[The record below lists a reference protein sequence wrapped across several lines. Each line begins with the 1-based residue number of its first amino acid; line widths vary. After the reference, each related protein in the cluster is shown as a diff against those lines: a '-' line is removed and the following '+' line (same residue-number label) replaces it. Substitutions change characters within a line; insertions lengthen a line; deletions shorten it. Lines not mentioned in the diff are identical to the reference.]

1 MSILGNLWHI
11 FYFIFIV
18 IPPALTAS
26 GFGFQIESLL
36 PLIICFLFI
45 IGSLT
50 SNRKISISNNSFLL
64 LLLPISVAISYLLN
78 SGSVI
83 DLFKLISFLTISF
96 SVAIIL
102 QSEEQRDRFI
112 HLVIILGLIGG
123 VIYLLNPSIW
133 GSVRVD
139 IFSFGLR
146 TVFCYFL
153 SFAASLALML
163 WVNKKQNYYLA
174 IFILLAFV
182 ILISGA
188 RGALILLFLVYFV
201 GTGVNNNLRFLQ
213 FGIAILIL
221 PVLFL
226 SQDIFLRINSIWD
239 LSINSS
245 SVYRVDLFIAAVTS
259 FFTDFSFFGRTE
271 DEYLTLLSSKT
282 QGYYFNILFTD
293 FTSDSDFVRFLLKF
307 GAIPTIILL
316 LIIFRWGSLLFMN
329 STNSIDLN
337 ISRVAF
343 LVFSFSLFFD
353 DILTNPVGWI
363 LLGFFIGTNKI
374 ELKTT

>member
-1 MSILGNLWHI
+1 MRILGNFWYL
-11 FYFIFIV
+11 FYFIFIA
-18 IPPALTAS
+18 IPPSLTAS

-45 IGSLT
+45 VGSLT

-78 SGSVI
+78 SGSII
-83 DLFKLISFLTISF
+83 DIFKLIAFLTISF

-102 QSEEQRDRFI
+102 QSEEQRDRFL
-112 HLVIILGLIGG
+112 HLVIVLGLIGG
-123 VIYLLNPSIW
+123 LLYLINPSLW
-133 GSVRVD
+133 GSVRVN
-139 IFSFGLR
+139 ILSFELR

-153 SFAASLALML
+153 SFAASLSLMY
-163 WVNKKQNYYLA
+163 WVDKQQNYYLA
-174 IFILLAFV
+174 IFLLLAFV

-188 RGALILLFLVYFV
+188 RGALLLLFLVYFLTA
-201 GTGVNNNLRFLQ
+201 GGNANLRFLQ
-213 FGIAILIL
+213 LGLAILVL
-221 PVLFL
+221 PMLYL
-226 SQDIFLRINSIWD
+226 SQDIFLRTSSIWD

-245 SVYRVDLFIAAVTS
+245 STYRLDLFQAAVTS
-259 FFTDFSFFGRTE
+259 FFTDFTFFGRSG
-271 DEYLTLLSSKT
+271 DEYLSLLSSKT
-282 QGYYFNILFTD
+282 QTYYFNILFTD

-307 GAIPTIILL
+307 GAIPTFCLL
-316 LIIFRWGSLLFMN
+316 LLVWRWGSISFTS
-329 STNSIDLN
+329 STTSFDSN

>member
-1 MSILGNLWHI
+1 
-11 FYFIFIV
+11 
-18 IPPALTAS
+18 
-26 GFGFQIESLL
+26 
-36 PLIICFLFI
+36 
-45 IGSLT
+45 
-50 SNRKISISNNSFLL
+50 
-64 LLLPISVAISYLLN
+64 
-78 SGSVI
+78 
-83 DLFKLISFLTISF
+83 
-96 SVAIIL
+96 
-102 QSEEQRDRFI
+102 
-112 HLVIILGLIGG
+112 
-123 VIYLLNPSIW
+123 
-133 GSVRVD
+133 
-139 IFSFGLR
+139 
-146 TVFCYFL
+146 
-153 SFAASLALML
+153 ML